1 MRILVAEDEIAL
13 ASALKKIFEKSNY
26 SADVVHN
33 GVDAIEY
40 IKSGNYDAV
49 ILDLMMPELDGMEV
63 IKRVRAAKNDI
74 PILVLSAKTEIDDI
88 VLGLDSGANDY
99 MPKPFDARELV
110 ARVRAMTRVQTST
123 NDSKLCFGNVT
134 LDRATYKLSTENGS
148 IRLANKE
155 FQIMEM
161 LLKNPGHVITS
172 DRLMER
178 IWGLDGLTEMNVIWV
193 YISYLRRKLLTLG
206 ADITIKSIRNSGYT
220 VEMAEED
227 NV

>member
-1 MRILVAEDEIAL
+1 MSESEKKKRGRYRKNREKWIFAQSVIIAVVAIAVII
-13 ASALKKIFEKSNY
+13 SALVSYQLNKKY
-26 SADVVHN
+26 
-33 GVDAIEY
+33 Y
-40 IKSGNYDAV
+40 IGY
-49 ILDLMMPELDGMEV
+49 
-63 IKRVRAAKNDI
+63 
-74 PILVLSAKTEIDDI
+74 TE
-88 VLGLDSGANDY
+88 S
-99 MPKPFDARELV
+99 
-110 ARVRAMTRVQTST
+110 
-123 NDSKLCFGNVT
+123 
-134 LDRATYKLSTENGS
+134 GS

-172 DRLMER
+172 DCLMER

-220 VEMAEED
+220 VEMAEEA

>member
-49 ILDLMMPELDGMEV
+49 ILDLMMPEIDGMEV

>member
-13 ASALKKIFEKSNY
+13 ASAIRKILEKNNY
-26 SADVVHN
+26 SADIVHN
-33 GVDAIEY
+33 GVDTIEY

-63 IKRVRAAKNDI
+63 IRRVRAAKNDI
-74 PILVLSAKTEIDDI
+74 PILVLSAKTDIEDI

-99 MPKPFDARELV
+99 MPKPFDARELI

-134 LDRATYKLSTENGS
+134 LDRATYKLYTESGS

-172 DRLMER
+172 DCLMER

-220 VEMAEED
+220 VEMAEEA